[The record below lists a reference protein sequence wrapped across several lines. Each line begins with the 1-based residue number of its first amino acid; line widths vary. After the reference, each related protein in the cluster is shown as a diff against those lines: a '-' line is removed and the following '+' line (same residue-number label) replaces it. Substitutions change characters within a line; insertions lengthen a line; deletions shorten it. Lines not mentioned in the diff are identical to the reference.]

1 MKLLK
6 LLLVITSLLLEV
18 LYYLITFP
26 VTLPLFIYKRNRNK
40 KWRADIKIGDKCYF
54 INMAD
59 EKSYGVVQDLSEDK
73 LKARLEIKY
82 HGSTMSNW
90 YEIERLNI
98 I

>member
-1 MKLLK
+1 MKLISFLIGIIR
-6 LLLVITSLLLEV
+6 LLLDIIYHT
-18 LYYLITFP
+18 ITFP
-26 VTLPLFIYKRNRNK
+26 VTLPIYIHKRRCNK